1 MTDNHMRDEGAKSM
15 SEMLKVNSTLTSLD
29 LRGEEEKGIIQEKE
43 KKKRMNDSQLDWR
56 WRESEG
62 RMGSSWWRTL
72 HLKHMLVLHSN

>member
-1 MTDNHMRDEGAKSM
+1 MTDNGIGNEGAKTM

-56 WRESEG
+56 WREGEG
-62 RMGSSWWRTL
+62 RMG
-72 HLKHMLVLHSN
+72 